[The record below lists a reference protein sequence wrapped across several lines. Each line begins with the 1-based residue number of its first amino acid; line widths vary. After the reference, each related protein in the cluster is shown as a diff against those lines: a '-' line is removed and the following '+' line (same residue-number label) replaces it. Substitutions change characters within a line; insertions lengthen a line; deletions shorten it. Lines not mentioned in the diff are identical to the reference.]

1 MQNLKLMY
9 WIFYHCS
16 KLQQK
21 SINFAGASVLGRPFC
36 ARCVHPS
43 GCHANITVYPKKYA
57 HGFCF
62 AGLCCSYTLTDFP
75 ISNRLTSLALWQ
87 SNDCPSASKATLMN
101 MDKYFMW
108 IHYERLHNHNKA
120 KHNKTVCIF
129 LGIYCTWSIVCN
141 SVPAIR
147 LADSVLGMWFIVV
160 NFQLT
165 VYTRSDGCHWIIVYI
180 TNYIFKHGVY
190 TKCAITWCLR
200 RTLTVSHLSPPWNV
214 SCFLV
219 YVQGW
224 WGHWA
229 MHRHHPQSFAWLV
242 WRLWLKLSVYVKST
256 SLNLCQ
262 RSPESSLLRLLS
274 HVHTHMGRI

>member
-43 GCHANITVYPKKYA
+43 GCHAN
-57 HGFCF
+57 
-62 AGLCCSYTLTDFP
+62 
-75 ISNRLTSLALWQ
+75 
-87 SNDCPSASKATLMN
+87 
-101 MDKYFMW
+101 
-108 IHYERLHNHNKA
+108 
-120 KHNKTVCIF
+120 
-129 LGIYCTWSIVCN
+129 IVCN

-190 TKCAITWCLR
+190 TKCAITRCLR
-200 RTLTVSHLSPPWNV
+200 RTLTVFHISPPEAFRVFKCMYRDGGAIEQCTSITHNNSLGWCGACGWNCLHTWKAPV
-214 SCFLV
+214 EICV
-219 YVQGW
+219 IEV
-224 WGHWA
+224 
-229 MHRHHPQSFAWLV
+229 
-242 WRLWLKLSVYVKST
+242 LSLHYCDYCRMCIHIWVGYNMARYLNTVK
-256 SLNLCQ
+256 
-262 RSPESSLLRLLS
+262 RA
-274 HVHTHMGRI
+274 IYI